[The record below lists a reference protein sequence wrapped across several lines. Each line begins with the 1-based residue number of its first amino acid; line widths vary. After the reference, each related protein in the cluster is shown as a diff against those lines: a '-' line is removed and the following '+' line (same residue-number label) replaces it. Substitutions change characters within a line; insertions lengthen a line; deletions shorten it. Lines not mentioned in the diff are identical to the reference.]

1 MLEITLS
8 GRAPHGVTLPTIRR
22 AFHETFRLAKKTERG
37 SVSLAFISDAEMKKL
52 NMRWRKKNKTTD
64 VLSFAPADVP
74 TPSKEAHHWGDIF
87 VSPTTVR
94 SEALRRK
101 IHPAEECLRVSV
113 HGLLHLFG
121 YDHATESDE
130 LEMFSLQEQAIAR
143 ALPQL

>member
-1 MLEITLS
+1 MFFHLLRQMFRRPPKKRIIGEI
-8 GRAPHGVTLPTIRR
+8 
-22 AFHETFRLAKKTERG
+22 F
-37 SVSLAFISDAEMKKL
+37 
-52 NMRWRKKNKTTD
+52 
-64 VLSFAPADVP
+64 
-74 TPSKEAHHWGDIF
+74 F